1 MRETPLPM
9 ARDLNARGLGFCPWG
24 APGGQRLLQRD
35 DAGCS
40 QGLPGVLAF
49 DQCCTAQGGTEGA
62 PAPYSLGCETD
73 RGGPSQGGH
82 PSRSTQPLDREIIT
96 QKEDRNLQSL

>member
-1 MRETPLPM
+1 M

-73 RGGPSQGGH
+73 RGVPLKGVIH
-82 PSRSTQPLDREIIT
+82 PAQPLDREIIT
-96 QKEDRNLQSL
+96 QKEDRDLQSL